1 VASTT
6 TTGTPPAARTS
17 RRSLTIRGC
26 RSQVARARAF
36 VARTLGPEHP
46 GTEVAVL
53 LTSELVTNAV
63 LHSNSRDGGGPVT
76 VVVVARLG
84 GWLRIEVS
92 DAGSAC
98 SAPVVKKDVCASSG
112 HGLFLVDALA
122 QEWGYSRGESRTTVW
137 FSLAA

>member
-1 VASTT
+1 MAPTT
-6 TTGTPPAARTS
+6 ITGTPPAARTS

-63 LHSNSRDGGGPVT
+63 LHSDSRDGGGPVT
-76 VVVVARLG
+76 VVVARLG

-92 DAGSAC
+92 DTGSAR
-98 SAPVVKKDVCASSG
+98 SAPVVKNDVCASSG

-122 QEWGYSRGESRTTVW
+122 QDWGYSQRESRTTVW

>member
-1 VASTT
+1 MAPTT
-6 TTGTPPAARTS
+6 ITGTPPAARTS

-36 VARTLGPEHP
+36 VGRTVGPEHP

-63 LHSNSRDGGGPVT
+63 LHSDSRDGGGPVT
-76 VVVVARLG
+76 VVVARLG

-112 HGLFLVDALA
+112 HGLFLVEALA
-122 QEWGYSRGESRTTVW
+122 QEWGYSRGEHRTTVW

>member
-1 VASTT
+1 MAPTT
-6 TTGTPPAARTS
+6 TTGTLPAARTA

-63 LHSNSRDGGGPVT
+63 LHSDSGEGGGPVT
-76 VVVVARLG
+76 VVVARLG
-84 GWLRIEVS
+84 GWLRVEVS

>member
-1 VASTT
+1 MAPTT
-6 TTGTPPAARTS
+6 ITGTPPAARTS

-63 LHSNSRDGGGPVT
+63 LHSDSRDGGGPVT
-76 VVVVARLG
+76 VAVARLG

-98 SAPVVKKDVCASSG
+98 SAPVVKKNVCASSG
-112 HGLFLVDALA
+112 HGLFLVEALA
-122 QEWGYSRGESRTTVW
+122 QEWGYSRGEHRTTVW
-137 FSLAA
+137 FSLTA

>member
-1 VASTT
+1 MAPTT
-6 TTGTPPAARTS
+6 ITGTPPAARTS
-17 RRSLTIRGC
+17 RRSLTISGC

-63 LHSNSRDGGGPVT
+63 LHSDSRDGAGPVT
-76 VVVVARLG
+76 VVVARLG

-98 SAPVVKKDVCASSG
+98 SAPVVKNDVCASSG

>member
-1 VASTT
+1 MAPTT
-6 TTGTPPAARTS
+6 TTGTSPAARTT
-17 RRSLTIRGC
+17 RRSLTIPGC
-26 RSQVARARAF
+26 RRQVARARAF
-36 VARTLGPEHP
+36 VARALGPDHP

-63 LHSNSRDGGGPVT
+63 LHSDSRDGSGTVT
-76 VVVVARLG
+76 VVVSHRG
-84 GWLRIEVS
+84 EWLRIEVS

-98 SAPVVKKDVCASSG
+98 STPMVKKDVCASSG

-122 QEWGYSRGESRTTVW
+122 REWGYCQDDSQTTVW

>member
-1 VASTT
+1 MAPTT
-6 TTGTPPAARTS
+6 TTGTLPAARTS

-63 LHSNSRDGGGPVT
+63 LHSDSGEGGGPVT
-76 VVVVARLG
+76 VVVARLG
-84 GWLRIEVS
+84 GWLRVEVS

-122 QEWGYSRGESRTTVW
+122 EDWGYTRGERRTTVW

>member
-1 VASTT
+1 MAPPS
-6 TTGTPPAARTS
+6 TTGTLPAARTS
-17 RRSLTIRGC
+17 RRSLTMRGC

-63 LHSNSRDGGGPVT
+63 LHSDSRDGGGPVT
-76 VVVVARLG
+76 VMVARLG

-112 HGLFLVDALA
+112 HGLFLVEALA
-122 QEWGYSRGESRTTVW
+122 QEWGYSRGEHRTTVW
-137 FSLAA
+137 FSLTA